1 MDFVLNVNQAA
12 QKSML
17 GGLLRLGC
25 CGSYYL

>member
-1 MDFVLNVNQAA
+1 MDFVLNVNKAA

-17 GGLLRLGC
+17 GSLLRTGC